1 MGVRMCTYLYRS
13 FGEFSFI
20 VSIKNV
26 RATCQSS
33 FSSRLQSKG
42 RAKHR
47 LRVEGTRRGTYVGPN
62 RTIGRRGKRIKAD
75 IACTGLDKDRFP
87 LDYEAGYT
95 PMVVH
100 APKIDSERHEEGMNL
115 P

>member
-1 MGVRMCTYLYRS
+1 MYTIYRHEWVYVNVYISIRSVMS

-33 FSSRLQSKG
+33 FSSRLQSKE

-87 LDYEAGYT
+87 LDYEALAHGI
-95 PMVVH
+95 H
-100 APKIDSERHEEGMNL
+100 AYGGPRA
-115 P
+115 